1 MQGITLNLR
10 WGIRERLVMTIALLA
25 LVVAVLFAIFSPR
38 RVERQAM
45 RALEA
50 KGESI
55 AEITA
60 FSVGPAL
67 QRRDVAVVRAALGA
81 ARRNPDL
88 AFIVVTDASGRG
100 VAGVMDPDEEGAI
113 APLHASEDTIPGTA
127 ERWIRV
133 SVPVMQQ
140 GRRIGTVNLGLSLD
154 DVTAEVESQRRFS
167 LLFALALF
175 FGGVALAYGIGTL
188 ITRPLGELAE
198 TAMRIAGGE
207 FGARGAVRSDDEVAR
222 LIRAFNVMMDRIQ
235 AARDELAEANATLE
249 SRVEQRTAQLQEA
262 FTEFGLLKD
271 EAEAANRLKSDFLAT
286 MSHEIRTPM
295 NGILGT
301 LSLLHASNLDADQ
314 RHLTELAKSSAD
326 SLLIIINDILDY
338 SKMEA
343 GKMQIS
349 PEPFDVRALCEDVCS
364 LLQSRASDKSL
375 TVVVDCGADVPKV
388 LVGDEGRIRQVLLN
402 LTSNAIKFTARGSV
416 TVAVLV
422 VERVGTDVV
431 LRIEVR
437 DTGVGIDDA
446 TQRRLFQ
453 KFIQGDAST
462 TRRYGG
468 TGLGLAISRNL
479 VELMNGKLDVR
490 SAPGSGSVFYFDL
503 RLPVASDEAA
513 SALAPRPELSDD
525 GVRATVPVFTEGE
538 HHVLVADDNPV
549 NLAVASAMLK
559 ALGCVSDLA
568 RDGGEAVAKA
578 RRRHYDAIFMD
589 VQMPVIDGLS
599 ATASIRESDGPNK
612 STPII
617 ALTANTTA
625 ADRQSALG
633 AGMNDHL
640 AKPITTEALRGALI
654 RWCVAEQP
662 AP

>member
-1 MQGITLNLR
+1 MKGITLNLR

-25 LVVAVLFAIFSPR
+25 LVVAVLFAILSPR
-38 RVERQAM
+38 RVEQQAL

-50 KGESI
+50 KGVSI

-67 QRRDVAVVRAALGA
+67 QRHDVDAVRQALRG

-88 AFIVVTDASGRG
+88 AYIVVTDASGKG
-100 VAGVMDPDEEGAI
+100 VAGVMHPDEEGAI
-113 APLHASEDTIPGTA
+113 APEHATEDTIPGTA
-127 ERWIRV
+127 ERWVRI
-133 SVPVMQQ
+133 SVPIMQQ
-140 GRRIGTVNLGLSLD
+140 GQRIGAVNLGLSLD
-154 DVTAEVESQRRFS
+154 DVRTEVETQRRFS
-167 LLFALALF
+167 LLFALVLF

-207 FGARGAVRSDDEVAR
+207 VGARGAVRSDDEVAR
-222 LIRAFNVMMDRIQ
+222 LVRAFNVMMDSLQ

-249 SRVEQRTAQLQEA
+249 SRVETRTAQLQEA
-262 FTEFGLLKD
+262 LTEFGLLKE
-271 EAEAANRLKSDFLAT
+271 EAEADNRFKSDFLAT

-301 LSLLHASNLDADQ
+301 ISLLHASNLDADQ
-314 RHLTELAKSSAD
+314 RHLTELAKTSAD
-326 SLLIIINDILDY
+326 SLLVIINDILDY

-349 PEPFDVRALCEDVCS
+349 PEPFNVRALCEDVCG
-364 LLQSRASDKSL
+364 LLQTRAADKAL
-375 TVVVDCGADVPKV
+375 KLVVECGADVPPV
-388 LVGDEGRIRQVLLN
+388 LVGDAGRIRQVLLN
-402 LTSNAIKFTARGSV
+402 LTSNAVKFTLRGSV
-416 TVAVLV
+416 TIAVSV
-422 VERVGTDVV
+422 VERAGTEIQ

-437 DTGVGIDDA
+437 DTGVGIDDE

-490 SAPGSGSVFYFDL
+490 SAPGSGSVFFFEL

-513 SALAPRPELSDD
+513 AALAPKPDVPADGSRTPE
-525 GVRATVPVFTEGE
+525 PVFTERE

-559 ALGCVSDLA
+559 SLGCVSDLA
-568 RDGGEAVAKA
+568 RDGSEAVAKA

-599 ATASIRESDGPNK
+599 ATGSIRGADGPNK

-617 ALTANTTA
+617 ALTANTSVE
-625 ADRQSALG
+625 DRQRALA

-640 AKPITTEALRGALI
+640 AKPITMEALRAAI
-654 RWCVAEQP
+654 VRWCAVTEP
-662 AP
+662 TR